1 MYISIEFETENYRLL
16 MFSDEEFI
24 LLDLKNKT
32 FEKLDICWHTGLID
46 LLDFV
51 VIHTDN
57 EFVVGY
63 LNKMLDIVD
72 DEDDVNAIL
81 YVLGKYESEV

>member
-24 LLDLKNKT
+24 LLDLKNKK
-32 FEKLDICWHTGLID
+32 FEKLDICWHTGLMD

-51 VIHTDN
+51 VINCD
-57 EFVVGY
+57 EDFIVGY
-63 LNKMLDIVD
+63 LNKLLNIVD
-72 DEDDVNAIL
+72 EDEEKEMIKDIL
-81 YVLGKYESEV
+81 KKY